1 MVPRGPESDVEVSD
15 NSNSYFSDKSDTKT
29 IDSDAPNE
37 LLDNSVS
44 LEP

>member
-15 NSNSYFSDKSDTKT
+15 NSNSYFSDESDTKT